1 MERTYYTLDDIR
13 KELGGNYASGAGPYS
28 LKTISFS
35 DFLIDCLVKADF
47 SRRPGTN
54 TETAE
59 ANTCFHDYIWPRF
72 YQEAIIYVDS
82 DESESFVGKFARTK
96 VGQIFA

>member
-13 KELGGNYASGAGPYS
+13 GALGGNYASGAGPYS

-47 SRRPGTN
+47 SRRPGAN
-54 TETAE
+54 TETNE
-59 ANTCFHDYIWPRF
+59 SKTCFRDYIWPRF
-72 YQEAIIYVDS
+72 YQEAIIYTDS
-82 DESESFVGKFARTK
+82 DETEGFVEKFARTK
-96 VGQIFA
+96 VGQIMS